1 MTQRY
6 YRLHDDQLR
15 ETVYHWWAR
24 LVGLQS
30 DGETPNADGAAR
42 AERAVLRRAV
52 SPEDAMLSE
61 GFRRLWFDLPPN
73 EHNQRAMPAWASVAV
88 VLSNVDRH
96 RSDKPFAASLGERPD
111 DHGDK
116 PVFSELRFRQLQQS
130 RSPEELTRRLQRAA
144 HVLRKPNGG
153 RAVTNVI
160 SLADN
165 ILQWH
170 REYAG
175 NPARRPEERLAVRWA
190 QAYFDE
196 IQSYQHSA

>member
-1 MTQRY
+1 MTQPYIPY

-15 ETVYHWWAR
+15 ETVYNWWAR
-24 LVGLQS
+24 LAGLQA

-42 AERAVLRRAV
+42 AERAVLRRAR
-52 SPEDAMLSE
+52 SPDDAMLSE
-61 GFRRLWFDLPPN
+61 GFRRLWFELPAN
-73 EHNQRAMPAWASVAV
+73 ERSPRWMPDWASVAV
-88 VLSNVDRH
+88 VLSNVRRH
-96 RSDKPFAASLGERPD
+96 RPDKSFAASLGERPD
-111 DHGDK
+111 EHSDK

-130 RSPEELTRRLQRAA
+130 RSPEELTRRLQRAVHLLRETA
-144 HVLRKPNGG
+144 HV
-153 RAVTNVI
+153 V

-165 ILQWH
+165 IIQWH

-196 IQSYQHSA
+196 IQRYQHSA